1 MLLYHNV
8 VVHTQTTGDGRRLV
22 VRIKICEFQ
31 SFSVSRSSCVH
42 IIFILRL
49 WMERFYLWTD
59 SGELEQN

>member
-22 VRIKICEFQ
+22 VRIKCEFQ

>member
-8 VVHTQTTGDGRRLV
+8 GVHTQTKEDGRYRLV
-22 VRIKICEFQ
+22 VRIKCDFQ
-31 SFSVSRSSCVH
+31 GFSVSRSSCVH

>member
-8 VVHTQTTGDGRRLV
+8 VVHTQTKEDGRRLV
-22 VRIKICEFQ
+22 VRIKCEFQ
-31 SFSVSRSSCVH
+31 CFSVPRSSCVH